1 MLDEF
6 LHTLEH
12 GPPLLAYALVMVAAG
27 IEYVLPPL
35 PGDTIALFAV
45 ALAVRAHLNWLL
57 LYAFMTAGALSGG
70 LAAWG
75 FGLWLASH
83 EDRWP
88 AMLRRPGAER
98 ALAAVRRGYARY
110 GPVYLAVNRA
120 LPALRA
126 FFFVG
131 AGLSRMGAWAVIVW
145 GGLSAAIW
153 NAGLVAL
160 GYTLGNNWKALE
172 QIYQRYTFA
181 TLTAIALVAFLWLAR
196 VLWKARADRARRSS
210 SNPTRNAAD

>member
-12 GPPLLAYALVMVAAG
+12 GPPMLAYALVMVAAG
-27 IEYVLPPL
+27 IEYVFPPL
-35 PGDTIALFAV
+35 PGDTVALFAV
-45 ALAVRAHLNWLL
+45 ALAVRARLNWLV
-57 LYAFMTAGALSGG
+57 LYAFMTAGALVGG
-70 LAAWG
+70 LCAWG

-88 AMLRRPGAER
+88 RVLRRPRAER
-98 ALAAVRRGYARY
+98 ALAAVRRGYAKY
-110 GPVYLAVNRA
+110 GPIYLAVNRA

-131 AGLSRMGAWAVIVW
+131 AGLSRMSVWPVIVW

-153 NAGLVAL
+153 NAGLLAL
-160 GYTLGNNWKALE
+160 GHALGNNWEALS

-181 TLTAIALVAFLWLAR
+181 TLTAIAIAMLLLLAR
-196 VLWKARADRARRSS
+196 VVWKARADRVRRSS
-210 SNPTRNAAD
+210 SS